1 MIVYCITERWS
12 DNWFYEYKRT
22 YGLASMR
29 YRYRIKNDWWSSITY
44 VQGGYNFHV
53 AVLQM

>member
-53 AVLQM
+53 AVL